1 MRKRLRLLNK
11 DLTRVLDIL
20 HQNDPG
26 EPDWAA
32 VQDAVFFSPH
42 PKQLVMELLR
52 IQYLYAED
60 PSAFDDFLVSIQE
73 A

>member
-1 MRKRLRLLNK
+1 MSK
-11 DLTRVLDIL
+11 DILRVLDVM

-32 VQDAVFFSPH
+32 VQDIVFSSAH
-42 PKQLVMELLR
+42 PRALAMELLR

-60 PSAFDDFLVSIQE
+60 PTAFDDFLVSLKEQ
-73 A
+73 

>member
-1 MRKRLRLLNK
+1 M
-11 DLTRVLDIL
+11 LDAL

-26 EPDWAA
+26 EPDWSAI
-32 VQDAVFFSPH
+32 QDIVFSSNNARA
-42 PKQLVMELLR
+42 LTMELLR

-60 PSAFDDFLVSIQE
+60 PSAFDDFLVSLQE

>member
-1 MRKRLRLLNK
+1 M
-11 DLTRVLDIL
+11 

-32 VQDAVFFSPH
+32 VQDIVFSSSNPRS
-42 PKQLVMELLR
+42 LAMELLR

-60 PSAFDDFLVSIQE
+60 PSAFDDFLAGLQE
-73 A
+73 V

>member
-1 MRKRLRLLNK
+1 MNKELL
-11 DLTRVLDIL
+11 RVLDVM

-32 VQDAVFFSPH
+32 VQDIVFSSSNPRS
-42 PKQLVMELLR
+42 LAMELLR

-60 PSAFDDFLVSIQE
+60 PSAFDDFLAGLQE
-73 A
+73 V

>member
-1 MRKRLRLLNK
+1 MSK
-11 DLTRVLDIL
+11 DILRVLDAL

-32 VQDAVFFSPH
+32 IQDIVFSSAH
-42 PKQLVMELLR
+42 PKTLAMELLR

-60 PSAFDDFLVSIQE
+60 PSAFDDFLVSIKE
-73 A
+73 

>member
-1 MRKRLRLLNK
+1 MTKE
-11 DLTRVLDIL
+11 LTRVLDVM

-26 EPDWAA
+26 EPDWSA
-32 VQDAVFFSPH
+32 VQDIVFSSPN
-42 PKQLVMELLR
+42 PRLLVIELLR

-60 PSAFDDFLVSIQE
+60 PSAFDDFLAGLQE

>member
-1 MRKRLRLLNK
+1 MRKRPKLLNK
-11 DLTRVLDIL
+11 ELVRVLDVM

-32 VQDAVFFSPH
+32 VQDIVFSSENPRA
-42 PKQLVMELLR
+42 LAMELLR

-60 PSAFDDFLVSIQE
+60 PSAFDDFLAGLVV
-73 A
+73 